1 MALYGEKLSFKVS
14 LRVGGRVPNY
24 NATSG
29 PQLTAEAEF
38 ESVELVSWGQVWQ
51 YHVTLSSLG
60 MQRWQQFVCIRSQ
73 FINHWK

>member
-14 LRVGGRVPNY
+14 LRVGGRVGGWLPNY

-51 YHVTLSSLG
+51 LQTDLHYYL
-60 MQRWQQFVCIRSQ
+60 
-73 FINHWK
+73 

>member
-38 ESVELVSWGQVWQ
+38 GFGSDVEKFDQKEFW
-51 YHVTLSSLG
+51 LS
-60 MQRWQQFVCIRSQ
+60 
-73 FINHWK
+73 

>member
-14 LRVGGRVPNY
+14 LRVGGRVGGRVPNY

-51 YHVTLSSLG
+51 KVVWQLFLEAETQRSWSSMYLED
-60 MQRWQQFVCIRSQ
+60 
-73 FINHWK
+73 

>member
-14 LRVGGRVPNY
+14 LRVGGRVGGWTGGWVGGRVPNY

-51 YHVTLSSLG
+51 KV
-60 MQRWQQFVCIRSQ
+60 V
-73 FINHWK
+73 

>member
-14 LRVGGRVPNY
+14 LRVGGLVPNY

-51 YHVTLSSLG
+51 LPTSLTVTEFDL
-60 MQRWQQFVCIRSQ
+60 
-73 FINHWK
+73 H

>member
-14 LRVGGRVPNY
+14 LRVGGWTWVGGRMGGRVGGRIPNY

-38 ESVELVSWGQVWQ
+38 KSVELVSWGQVWQ
-51 YHVTLSSLG
+51 LCFLLH
-60 MQRWQQFVCIRSQ
+60 RPF
-73 FINHWK
+73 K

>member
-1 MALYGEKLSFKVS
+1 MALYGEKLSFKDS

-29 PQLTAEAEF
+29 PLLTAEAEF

-51 YHVTLSSLG
+51 KVVWQLFLEAETQRSWSSMYLED
-60 MQRWQQFVCIRSQ
+60 
-73 FINHWK
+73 

>member
-14 LRVGGRVPNY
+14 LRVGGWEDRVPNY

-38 ESVELVSWGQVWQ
+38 ESDEFISWGQVWQ
-51 YHVTLSSLG
+51 KVVWQLFLEAETQRSWSSMYLED
-60 MQRWQQFVCIRSQ
+60 
-73 FINHWK
+73 

>member
-51 YHVTLSSLG
+51 KVVWQLFLEVETQRSWSSIYLED
-60 MQRWQQFVCIRSQ
+60 
-73 FINHWK
+73 

>member
-51 YHVTLSSLG
+51 KVVWQLFLEAETQRSWSSMYLED
-60 MQRWQQFVCIRSQ
+60 
-73 FINHWK
+73 

>member
-14 LRVGGRVPNY
+14 LRVGGRVGGRVPNY

-51 YHVTLSSLG
+51 KV
-60 MQRWQQFVCIRSQ
+60 V
-73 FINHWK
+73 

>member
-51 YHVTLSSLG
+51 KPPSKL
-60 MQRWQQFVCIRSQ
+60 FVLLKLQLLKQELFRTHQ
-73 FINHWK
+73 NQ

>member
-24 NATSG
+24 NVTSG
-29 PQLTAEAEF
+29 PQLIAEAEF

-51 YHVTLSSLG
+51 YHITLSSLG
-60 MQRWQQFVCIRSQ
+60 MQRWQQFVCIRS
-73 FINHWK
+73 

>member
-29 PQLTAEAEF
+29 PLLTAEAEF

-51 YHVTLSSLG
+51 L
-60 MQRWQQFVCIRSQ
+60 
-73 FINHWK
+73 IN

>member
-14 LRVGGRVPNY
+14 LRVGGRVVGRVSGRVPNY

-51 YHVTLSSLG
+51 
-60 MQRWQQFVCIRSQ
+60 
-73 FINHWK
+73 

>member
-51 YHVTLSSLG
+51 YHDIKQENQI
-60 MQRWQQFVCIRSQ
+60 MFQ
-73 FINHWK
+73 

>member
-14 LRVGGRVPNY
+14 LRVGGRVGGRVPNY

-38 ESVELVSWGQVWQ
+38 KSVELVSWGQVWQ
-51 YHVTLSSLG
+51 YDFSMRIPLEYLFFPLHY
-60 MQRWQQFVCIRSQ
+60 C
-73 FINHWK
+73 

>member
-51 YHVTLSSLG
+51 KGMTYSSDPQWLPLKPFDVG
-60 MQRWQQFVCIRSQ
+60 YE
-73 FINHWK
+73 

>member
-14 LRVGGRVPNY
+14 LRVGGWEDRVPNY

-51 YHVTLSSLG
+51 KVVWQLFLEAETQRTWSSMYLED
-60 MQRWQQFVCIRSQ
+60 
-73 FINHWK
+73 

>member
-51 YHVTLSSLG
+51 KVVWQLFLEAETQRTWSSMYLED
-60 MQRWQQFVCIRSQ
+60 
-73 FINHWK
+73 